1 MIKPTIGRVVWF
13 HPGVAFAEANNIA
26 FGDPEQ
32 PLAATIAYVINEQ
45 MVNLSA
51 VDQNGKQFN
60 VTSVPLKQDD
70 SDLKIGSYYCE
81 WMPYQK
87 EQAKLIE
94 TTRPFFVGIDL
105 ASGSDYSAELKSSVT
120 AELPELNVATGG
132 EPPIKEPC
140 CSGSVANG
148 NQLNEKRDNA
158 FLVAQLLSNN
168 KISPELRKKAE
179 SKMLSLLDE
188 LI

>member
-1 MIKPTIGRVVWF
+1 MIKPTVGRVVWF
-13 HPGVAFAEANNIA
+13 YPGVAFAAANNIA

-32 PLAATIAYVINEQ
+32 PLAATIAYVINDQ

-94 TTRPFFVGIDL
+94 ATKPFDL
-105 ASGSDYSAELKSSVT
+105 T
-120 AELPELNVATGG
+120 ELPELKVAEG
-132 EPPIKEPC
+132 EPPINERC
-140 CSGSVANG
+140 CICSVGSASS
-148 NQLNEKRDNA
+148 KRDERLDNREIA
-158 FLVAQLLSNN
+158 YMLTQLLNIPNINSD
-168 KISPELRKKAE
+168 LRRKAE
-179 SKMLSLLDE
+179 TKMGMLLDS
-188 LI
+188 LIPEKIKKDWCL